1 MENVM
6 KMGIL
11 DERKAEEDRDDLK
24 ERTITK
30 TEVKSMGFTEKLIKE
45 LLPEPQLATNP
56 VYKSAAKMKLWKG
69 SDVEDAMKSPVFQ
82 KSLEK
87 RKKYQAAAKKAVA
100 TKVSKLK
107 AETDEFLESVNI
119 KHMDIDALREA
130 AIYAK
135 QAWYDIQNYRYD
147 AVYFKDAYSADEDT
161 VKRWMVNFVRHE
173 MTSYDEQ
180 LYHMKG
186 RTGIHD
192 LYHDIHNLILDKIA
206 LVYPELAQ
214 ECENQKSRAL

>member
-30 TEVKSMGFTEKLIKE
+30 TEVKSMGFTDKLIKE
-45 LLPEPQLATNP
+45 LLPDPQLLPNP
-56 VYKSAAKMKLWKG
+56 FYKSAAAMKLWKV
-69 SDVEDAMKSPVFQ
+69 SDVEDAMKNPVFQ
-82 KSLEK
+82 ESLNK
-87 RKKYQAAAKKAVA
+87 RKKYQEAAKKALA

-107 AETDEFLESVNI
+107 AETDKFIESINI

-130 AIYAK
+130 AIYSK
-135 QAWYDIQNYRYD
+135 QVWYDNQSYRYGE
-147 AVYFKDAYSADEDT
+147 AYSKNAYGADEDT
-161 VKRWMVNFVRHE
+161 VKRWMVNFIRHE

-186 RTGIHD
+186 RAGIHD
-192 LYHDIHNLILDKIA
+192 MYHDIHNVILDKIA

-214 ECENQKSRAL
+214 ECKNQKSCAV